1 MSAWEITLIVLGI
14 INILA
19 FLSSIWAAYKAWE
32 TERRK
37 EWGFLLMGLFF
48 IPICIFIAFAWPIA
62 KLRELRKE
70 EQQKKEQEKQREKS
84 KRYHFQKFSIRLKG
98 LPYEPTIQ
106 EIIYVENGYNERINQ
121 IIKDNVEYIQKCLDG
136 SKYFPSTFVYLPN
149 LIEELSHDEAAI
161 GYYAPFIKDRNIST
175 EVKLS
180 SNMLLDYMAAPENRG
195 KIVPCFARYQGE
207 ESGCSIFECVG
218 FEPEPDIN
226 AKEFIELLCS
236 TFDHY
241 PYMTGPRYQTAN
253 KSDDEVE
260 RSNIDVRFD
269 KHYKQLMEEVEE
281 RILKLRKM
289 GISQWALEQL
299 IKPDL
304 TLSRLVITKDFR
316 LLLPDYN
323 NMEIKMEPLAKAV
336 YLLFLKHPEGILFK
350 CLPDYRKELTEIYTK
365 LRPMG
370 LTDRAL
376 QSIEDVTNPLLN
388 SINEKCA
395 RIRGAFIGH
404 FDERLAQHYYIYG
417 SRGEAKKITLPRNL
431 VVWE

>member
-1 MSAWEITLIVLGI
+1 MNNWDIILIVLGI

-19 FLSSIWAAYKAWE
+19 FLFSIWAAYKAWE

-37 EWGFLLMGLFF
+37 EWGLPLMGLFF

-70 EQQKKEQEKQREKS
+70 EQQKKEQEKQRERS
-84 KRYHFQKFSIRLKG
+84 KKYHFQKFSIRLKG

-121 IIKDNVEYIQKCLDG
+121 IIKDNVDYIQKCLDE
-136 SKYFPSTFVYLPN
+136 SKYFPSNFVYLPN

-161 GYYAPFIKDRNIST
+161 GYYAPFIKDRNISA

-207 ESGCSIFECVG
+207 ESDCSIFECVG
-218 FEPEPDIN
+218 FEPEEDIN
-226 AKEFIELLCS
+226 AKEFIELLCT

-253 KSDDEVE
+253 KNDDENE
-260 RSNIDVRFD
+260 RSNIDVRYD

-281 RILKLRKM
+281 RIHKLRKM

-299 IKPDL
+299 VKPDL
-304 TLSRLVITKDFR
+304 KLSRLVVTKDYH
-316 LLLPDYN
+316 LLLTDYN
-323 NMEIKMEPLAKAV
+323 NMEIEMEPINKAV
-336 YLLFLKHPEGILFK
+336 YLLFLNHPEGIVFK
-350 CLPDYRKELTEIYTK
+350 CLPDYRTELAEIYQK
-365 LRPMG
+365 IKPLC
-370 LTDRAL
+370 LNERAL

-395 RIRGAFIGH
+395 RIRAAFINK
-404 FDERLAQHYYIYG
+404 FDEHLAKNYVVTG
-417 SRGEAKKITLPRNL
+417 ERGEAKMISLPREL